1 MATTHI
7 GGPLRIGDV
16 ATRPYPDFGAE
27 TSPYYT
33 YNIVPITL
41 SATNFRAAASIA
53 AAGSLV
59 LTATA
64 GVTQTTVN
72 GQTRFVMDV
81 PRNLRFTSAGNDT
94 GITFTVSGFDV
105 YGTPMTETIT
115 GANAAIASGLKA
127 FFSVVTITASGA
139 SAGTVSIGTGDVFGL
154 PYFVRDAG
162 MVIKS
167 GWDNTLLQNAGTFT
181 GAASAVPSATTGD
194 VRGTFLPTSASNGTR
209 RLVLTFFIENS
220 DVANHATT
228 TGSSLYGRVQF

>member
-16 ATRPYPDFGAE
+16 AARPYPDFGAE

-33 YNIVPITL
+33 YNIAPLTL

-53 AAGSLV
+53 GAGSLV

-94 GITFTVSGFDV
+94 GITFTVAGFDV
-105 YGTPMTETIT
+105 YGVPMTETIT
-115 GANAAIASGLKA
+115 GANIGIASGLKA
-127 FFSVVTITASGA
+127 FFSVTTITASGA

-162 MVIKS
+162 MVVKA
-167 GWDNTLLQNAGTFT
+167 GWAGALAQDAGTFT
-181 GAASAVPSATTGD
+181 AGVSTTPSATTGD
-194 VRGTFLPTSASNGTR
+194 VRGTYLPSSASNGTR
-209 RLVLTFFIENS
+209 RLALTFFIENF
-220 DVANHATT
+220 DIANHVTT
-228 TGSSLYGRVQF
+228 TGTSLYGRVQF